1 MRCEYINYK
10 IRLIIILKVLNLE
23 SSSYKFFVVRSPFLS
38 CDSHKFS
45 SERRQICSSVRFS
58 DAVLRSDS
66 VNRTVN
72 ESVGD
77 RRRWTKSGTIA
88 GLMTQTPNS
97 DILPLAWISFLVSQP
112 PVTGH
117 ISSLR
122 TLSAI
127 PTRPLFPLNNGGSSV
142 RQI

>member
-1 MRCEYINYK
+1 MRCEYTNYK

-23 SSSYKFFVVRSPFLS
+23 SSSYKFFVIRSPFLS
-38 CDSHKFS
+38 CESHEFS
-45 SERRQICSSVRFS
+45 NERRQICSSVRFS
-58 DAVLRSDS
+58 DAVPRSDS

-97 DILPLAWISFLVSQP
+97 DILPLAWISSRFSRVSA
-112 PVTGH
+112 TCH
-117 ISSLR
+117 R
-122 TLSAI
+122 THFVASYFIGDMPI
-127 PTRPLFPLNNGGSSV
+127 PT
-142 RQI
+142 